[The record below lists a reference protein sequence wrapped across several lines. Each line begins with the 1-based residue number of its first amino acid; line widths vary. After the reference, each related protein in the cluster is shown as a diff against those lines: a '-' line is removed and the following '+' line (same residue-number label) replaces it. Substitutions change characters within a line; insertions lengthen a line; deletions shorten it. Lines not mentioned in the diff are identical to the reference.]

1 MRTLMTH
8 ERSELTYPSETV
20 PPIQAGF
27 ATAMNRPLCSF
38 VSAMRFGAPQRQDI
52 ENPSCRSVRFDLRGL
67 FYTFTAIIH
76 AANRTIILQLKYLT
90 LQLLSIL
97 PPKCQQS
104 RKNQQCVTDVHR
116 FVKFIS
122 VSAYSNVN
130 RIGCC
135 KCKHNNSTHFLFSF
149 SLVYHSIKPEPAII
163 AVNVLLV
170 ST

>member
-1 MRTLMTH
+1 MSH
-8 ERSELTYPSETV
+8 ERSELTYPSEAV

-67 FYTFTAIIH
+67 FYSLTIK
-76 AANRTIILQLKYLT
+76 AACMI
-90 LQLLSIL
+90 SIL
-97 PPKCQQS
+97 PPQCQQS
-104 RKNQQCVTDVHR
+104 RKNQQCITDVHR

-122 VSAYSNVN
+122 VSVHSNVN
-130 RIGCC
+130 RIECRN
-135 KCKHNNSTHFLFSF
+135 CKHDNSTHFLFSF
-149 SLVYHSIKPEPAII
+149 SLVYHSMKPEPAMI

>member
-1 MRTLMTH
+1 MRTLMSH

-20 PPIQAGF
+20 PPLQAGF
-27 ATAMNRPLCSF
+27 ATAMSRPLWSF
-38 VSAMRFGAPQRQDI
+38 VSAMRFGASQRQDI

-67 FYTFTAIIH
+67 FFQCII
-76 AANRTIILQLKYLT
+76 
-90 LQLLSIL
+90 SIL
-97 PPKCQQS
+97 PHKCQQS

-130 RIGCC
+130 RIGCR
-135 KCKHNNSTHFLFSF
+135 KCKHNNFTHFLFSF
-149 SLVYHSIKPEPAII
+149 SLVYHRIKPEPAII

>member
-90 LQLLSIL
+90 LPVSRLTTILL
-97 PPKCQQS
+97 
-104 RKNQQCVTDVHR
+104 
-116 FVKFIS
+116 
-122 VSAYSNVN
+122 
-130 RIGCC
+130 
-135 KCKHNNSTHFLFSF
+135 
-149 SLVYHSIKPEPAII
+149 
-163 AVNVLLV
+163 
-170 ST
+170 

>member
-1 MRTLMTH
+1 MRILMSH

-27 ATAMNRPLCSF
+27 ATAMSRPLCSF

-67 FYTFTAIIH
+67 FYAF
-76 AANRTIILQLKYLT
+76 ILQLKYLT
-90 LQLLSIL
+90 LPASRL
-97 PPKCQQS
+97 PPQCQQS
-104 RKNQQCVTDVHR
+104 RKNQQRVTDVHR

-130 RIGCC
+130 RIGCR